1 MGESH
6 KHDGEQENQT
16 QRSTDDLV
24 YSVLTKCKNNQHWS
38 MVTEVRKVVIFEGAD
53 RGFWG
58 VTNVVSQAGGW
69 LGQEYSVC

>member
-38 MVTEVRKVVIFEGAD
+38 MVTEVRKVVIFEDREQIGVSEVWLMLFLRLGAD
-53 RGFWG
+53 
-58 VTNVVSQAGGW
+58 
-69 LGQEYSVC
+69 